1 MQEPQFKHRRK
12 REVHEK
18 SAGTLVG
25 SNPTKGN
32 DVLCR
37 NCTASLVTRRC
48 WQPAARA
55 RGGSIPAECKT
66 MKGKEL
72 GRTTIRGHHT
82 AHAPAHST
90 RDSHTMLHT
99 FIHKAAV
106 CFLPL
111 VILSCTIVPVGSQN
125 TVVESPKIVSL
136 VADDPDDL
144 DGLNKSPFL

>member
-1 MQEPQFKHRRK
+1 MQEVQSKHRRK
-12 REVHEK
+12 CEVHEK

-25 SNPTKGN
+25 SKPAKGN
-32 DVLCR
+32 DAIW

-48 WQPAARA
+48 RQPAARE
-55 RGGSIPAECKT
+55 RRGSIPTECKT
-66 MKGKEL
+66 MKGQEL

-82 AHAPAHST
+82 AHAHST
-90 RDSHTMLHT
+90 RDSHTKLRT

-144 DGLNKSPFL
+144 DGVNKSLFL